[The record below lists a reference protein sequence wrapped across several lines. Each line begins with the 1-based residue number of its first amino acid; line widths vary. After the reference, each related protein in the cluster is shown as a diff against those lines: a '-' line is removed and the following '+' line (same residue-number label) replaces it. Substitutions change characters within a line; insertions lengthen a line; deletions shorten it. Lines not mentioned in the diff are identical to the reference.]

1 MSLSFAAAV
10 FRASS
15 RYGRSWR
22 PINGLP
28 AVLATVVA
36 VLIAVAAPVRAEPIT
51 ILGLGDS
58 LMAGYGL
65 GHGSSFPSQ
74 LEAALRQRGHDVRVI
89 NAGVSG
95 DTSAGGKARLEW
107 SLAEA
112 PDAAIVELG
121 ANDGLRGLSP
131 DAMHANLDAILTML
145 DERGIPTLLAGMRAP
160 PNLGREYAEAFQRV
174 FTDLAAKH
182 RVVFYPFFLDRVA
195 AYAALNQDDGIHPNA
210 EGVAAIVEAILPKVE
225 ELIARVKQQQASRG

>member
-1 MSLSFAAAV
+1 MSRSFAAAV

-15 RYGRSWR
+15 RYGRWIR
-22 PINGLP
+22 PINGR
-28 AVLATVVA
+28 AWWRAAAVA
-36 VLIAVAAPVRAEPIT
+36 VLLAVAVPARAEPIV

-65 GHGSSFPSQ
+65 SEGSSFPSQ
-74 LEAALRQRGHDVRVI
+74 LEAALRQRGHDVRLV

-112 PDAAIVELG
+112 PDAAIVEFG

-131 DAMHANLDAILTML
+131 EAMRANLDAILTTL
-145 DERGIPTLLAGMRAP
+145 EARGIPTLLAGMRAP
-160 PNLGREYAEAFQRV
+160 PNLGREYADAFRKV
-174 FTDLAAKH
+174 YADLAAEH
-182 RVVFYPFFLDRVA
+182 PVVFYPFFLDGVA
-195 AYAALNQDDGIHPNA
+195 ADPALNQDDGIHPNA
-210 EGVAAIVEAILPKVE
+210 EGVAAIVERILPKVE
-225 ELIARVKQQQASRG
+225 DLLSRVKRRQANRG